1 MIDRVFPFS
10 AIVGQ
15 EEAKQALLLG
25 VIDPGIGGVLLSGEK
40 GTGKTTLVRALA
52 SLVPGMPLVELP
64 LNTTEDRLVGS
75 LNVEKALSEG
85 VRQFES
91 GLLAAAHGGI
101 LYVDEV
107 NLLEHH
113 LVDLL
118 LDVAAT
124 GVNHV
129 EREGISYEHPARF
142 LLVGSMNP
150 EEGDLRP
157 QFLDRFGLAVPV
169 RHLED
174 PDLRAEVVRRRLAF
188 ETDPEGFCRAWQEE
202 EEVVASQVQTARE
215 RLGRVRVAE
224 EAYREA
230 VRIAAELGARGHRA
244 ELVMVRAA
252 RALASFLEQD
262 EVDASLVRAVARYAL
277 FHRVKVGPGEAE
289 ERVLRR
295 IDAAVDGRV
304 DEGREEGEV
313 MVEPEDAM
321 VPGAAAAGSLMFEFI
336 KKKLT
341 RWSTNR

>member
-1 MIDRVFPFS
+1 MGPIFPFS

-25 VIDPGIGGVLLSGEK
+25 VIDPGIGGVLLFGEK

-64 LNTTEDRLVGS
+64 LNATEDRLVGS

-85 VRQFES
+85 VRQFEP

-124 GVNHV
+124 GVNRV

-188 ETDPEGFCRAWQEE
+188 ESDPEGFVRAWREE
-202 EEVVASQVQTARE
+202 DALASQVAVARE
-215 RLGRVRVAE
+215 RLRRVGVAE
-224 EAYREA
+224 EVYAEA
-230 VRIAAELGARGHRA
+230 VRIAGVLGARGHRA

-252 RALASFLEQD
+252 RALAAFLERD
-262 EVDASLVRAVARYAL
+262 EADTALVRAVARYAL
-277 FHRVKVGPGEAE
+277 VHRVRIGPGEREDA
-289 ERVLRR
+289 VLRR
-295 IDAAVDGRV
+295 IDAAV
-304 DEGREEGEV
+304 EGREGEREVEGE
-313 MVEPEDAM
+313 MVEPEDAV
-321 VPGAAAAGSLMFEFI
+321 VPGAAAAGSLMFEFV

-341 RWSTNR
+341 RWSTSR